1 VKAPFV
7 VKTNECEVEV
17 LGTTFNIMAY
27 DEFGREEITLLS
39 GKVNVLMQGARQTL
53 KPGQALTLKDHKY
66 QIDQVISADAS
77 GWVENKFNFKN
88 IPLSELMK
96 RLENWYD
103 VDITLENRTG
113 QEVNF
118 TGTFKNEETI
128 WQVLD
133 AIKVY
138 TPIAYKRTE
147 LRQIRITVQPNKK

>member
-1 VKAPFV
+1 M
-7 VKTNECEVEV
+7 VEV

-27 DEFGREEITLLS
+27 DEFGRKEITLLN
-39 GKVNVLMQGARQTL
+39 GKVNVHMKGTEQVL
-53 KPGQALTLKDHKY
+53 KPGQALTLKDH
-66 QIDQVISADAS
+66 QFHIDEVSSSEAA

-103 VDITLENRTG
+103 VDITLGNNTG
-113 QEVNF
+113 KEVNF

-138 TPIAYKRTE
+138 TPISYKKTD
-147 LRQIRITVQPNKK
+147 LRLIKIAVLPKKPK